1 MSSELGQDCKKLH
14 EIDDMQVSVK
24 MFVLSQLPGEEHH
37 QEAGDVADL
46 GLGLRVRVSDWRGRV
61 VGRVEW
67 RSSSRALITSP
78 VSS

>member
-1 MSSELGQDCKKLH
+1 MSSELGQDCKELH
-14 EIDDMQVSVK
+14 EIDDMQAFVK

-37 QEAGDVADL
+37 QEPGDVADL
-46 GLGLRVRVSDWRGRV
+46 GPGLHVRVSDWRGRV
-61 VGRVEW
+61 AGRVEW